1 MQNVT
6 TAAEPTRW
14 VIGRGL
20 LGTAI
25 MAASASPVLSRS
37 IHWRDPASAHAD
49 LEEGL
54 ARLVASSQGPI
65 QVLWCAGK
73 GVTSTPE
80 EALEAEL
87 VTFTD
92 FVDLLAALPLRD
104 RSRLT
109 VFLASSVGGAY
120 AGSPSPPFTESTPPV
135 PLSAYGRTK
144 LRMERALIEAAAQCG
159 WRSFIARITN
169 LFGAG
174 QDMTKGQGLL
184 SVLVAS
190 YITRRPPTIF
200 VSLDTLRDYILTEDC
215 ARVILAGT
223 DRAAAQGAGTT
234 VLKVVGAMAAQSVGA
249 ILGENRRLNA
259 GRRAPVVLGPGPATG
274 QALDLRVRSE
284 VWTDLDA
291 LVQTTLPEG
300 LHRLHLAQ
308 LGAYARGADR

>member
-1 MQNVT
+1 MT
-6 TAAEPTRW
+6 TVPADAEPIRW

-20 LGTAI
+20 LGAAVS
-25 MAASASPVLSRS
+25 AASSSPVLEQPVR
-37 IHWRDPASAHAD
+37 WDDPASAHTD
-49 LEEGL
+49 LAHGL
-54 ARLVASSQGPI
+54 NRLLAASDGPL

-80 EALEAEL
+80 AALQAEL

-92 FVDLLAALPLRD
+92 FIGLLSALGERD
-104 RSRLT
+104 RSRLS

-144 LRMERALIEAAAQCG
+144 LAMERALTEATRQGG
-159 WRSFIARITN
+159 WRAFIARITN

-174 QDMTKGQGLL
+174 QDMSKGQGLL

-200 VSLDTLRDYILTEDC
+200 VSLDTLRDYILTDDC

-223 DRAAAQGAGTT
+223 QRAAELDTGTT
-234 VLKVVGAMAAQSVGA
+234 ALKIVGAMNAQSVGA

-259 GRRAPVVLGPGPATG
+259 GRRAPVILGPGPAAG

-308 LGAYARGADR
+308 LGAYARGAPG